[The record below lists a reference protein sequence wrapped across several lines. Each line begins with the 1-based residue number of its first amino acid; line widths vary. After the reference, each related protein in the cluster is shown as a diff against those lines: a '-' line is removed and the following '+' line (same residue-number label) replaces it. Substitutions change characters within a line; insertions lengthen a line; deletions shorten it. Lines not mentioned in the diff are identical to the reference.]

1 MLFIV
6 LLLGAAGGETAAS
19 IFTKLDYD
27 KSYFESVV
35 RLKERGQ
42 SDSRFSPSEWEKEVG
57 RATANLPVL
66 QTLYAERAAYE
77 QGQPFSLPKTT
88 AGFRVYSNLV
98 CMLNLLQAQAKGSD
112 DDVIRYGSR
121 VVIDARENLGKV
133 VGEKPEYYLSLYRQ
147 LFFAMAAAYYHLGKD
162 DDALKWFARIR
173 GDADIQK
180 LQKELG
186 AHAQEKRDP
195 KAERLEAMRQK
206 PIVVMPFE
214 TSDAD
219 KWRGRGLM
227 ELVTADLVQKT
238 PLLVVERAQLDK
250 VLKEMELAQAGATRE
265 KSAAKI
271 GELLAAGT
279 VLTGSI
285 AGSTL
290 TVSLVG
296 TGDGVTLA
304 QRTANVGT
312 DNFFGPAR
320 GVVLDLLVDLGWID
334 ALSAAEIAAE
344 KPPKDDTL
352 KGLLEARVKLAG
364 RSEEA
369 RALYA
374 KAVRED
380 PAYARLFGD
389 LQKEFS
395 DVSATLA
402 VMPFVNAS
410 GAAEDLWMIRG
421 IESALT
427 SDLPGLGFTVVE
439 RSRLAELLA
448 GDAAG
453 QVLDVA
459 NARKI
464 GDKVAADFLVMGG
477 LIHADRTLRVDLR
490 FVEVRTGVIAFATS
504 AEDRGGDLTVVLG
517 SLATQIGERFKGKLD
532 DRTLAGLVGKK
543 MGKGDFEKF
552 ARQEL
557 AKDALQTKS
566 RPKLELGVRE
576 PARWPFWLALAGAA
590 VGAGLATGG
599 FIAADIAADQAA
611 YQHAYAELATVETER
626 AAFAQRR
633 NAAAGDA
640 RAWTAVGA
648 VGVAIAGVGIAYAVY
663 DELARAAHKK
673 AKQRLEITPS
683 AGVSAQG
690 AFVGLQGGF

>member
-98 CMLNLLQAQAKGSD
+98 CMLNLLQAQARGSD

-320 GVVLDLLVDLGWID
+320 GVVLRRHGID
-334 ALSAAEIAAE
+334 RRQRAH
-344 KPPKDDTL
+344 
-352 KGLLEARVKLAG
+352 
-364 RSEEA
+364 RS
-369 RALYA
+369 
-374 KAVRED
+374 
-380 PAYARLFGD
+380 
-389 LQKEFS
+389 
-395 DVSATLA
+395 
-402 VMPFVNAS
+402 
-410 GAAEDLWMIRG
+410 
-421 IESALT
+421 
-427 SDLPGLGFTVVE
+427 
-439 RSRLAELLA
+439 
-448 GDAAG
+448 
-453 QVLDVA
+453 
-459 NARKI
+459 
-464 GDKVAADFLVMGG
+464 
-477 LIHADRTLRVDLR
+477 H
-490 FVEVRTGVIAFATS
+490 
-504 AEDRGGDLTVVLG
+504 
-517 SLATQIGERFKGKLD
+517 
-532 DRTLAGLVGKK
+532 
-543 MGKGDFEKF
+543 
-552 ARQEL
+552 
-557 AKDALQTKS
+557 
-566 RPKLELGVRE
+566 RP
-576 PARWPFWLALAGAA
+576 AGARR
-590 VGAGLATGG
+590 G
-599 FIAADIAADQAA
+599 
-611 YQHAYAELATVETER
+611 
-626 AAFAQRR
+626 QR
-633 NAAAGDA
+633 GDA
-640 RAWTAVGA
+640 RTVLDRRRADPQRPRHGSQRHPRRRRSWP
-648 VGVAIAGVGIAYAVY
+648 AIDRLQRAERQRRRRVERRQPRHRQRA
-663 DELARAAHKK
+663 DLARD
-673 AKQRLEITPS
+673 QR
-683 AGVSAQG
+683 V
-690 AFVGLQGGF
+690 